1 MGYIAIIYRQGNSDD
16 KTLRNR
22 YKGKPDHPHN
32 DSSWAELF
40 CRVFLCGIWN
50 YDKADQQIDP
60 YELADRINDSC
71 SVKEFRELQEYANEL
86 LYIIQKNP
94 EAYREYEKRR
104 LVKEI
109 LKWVIHH

>member
-1 MGYIAIIYRQGNSDD
+1 MIRLYVTDIKVNPTIPTMTALGQSYSAGYSY
-16 KTLRNR
+16 
-22 YKGKPDHPHN
+22 
-32 DSSWAELF
+32 AEYEITI
-40 CRVFLCGIWN
+40 R
-50 YDKADQQIDP
+50 ADQQIDP

-109 LKWVIHH
+109 LK